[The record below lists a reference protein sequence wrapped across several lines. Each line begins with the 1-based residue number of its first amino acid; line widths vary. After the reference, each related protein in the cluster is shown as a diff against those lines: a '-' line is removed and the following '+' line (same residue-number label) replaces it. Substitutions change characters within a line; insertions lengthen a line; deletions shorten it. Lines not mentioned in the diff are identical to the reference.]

1 MAGTDWYFGN
11 TSNTCQ
17 TYLSEN
23 SVTVSY
29 TAIFGENFIH
39 TRFREFVIFNW
50 IGIWFIGLLDY
61 RLVS

>member
-39 TRFREFVIFNW
+39 TRFREFVI
-50 IGIWFIGLLDY
+50 
-61 RLVS
+61 S